1 MDSSTLFNYFL
12 SINKQLITIA
22 ITFLVAYLLTM
33 FSKRIIA
40 RVIRRALQPQ
50 NFKSKRDEEQRE
62 DTLISILN
70 TAATAIIWTIA
81 VLIAL
86 TMLNINIGPL
96 LAGAGIAGVALGFGA
111 QTMVKDFLA
120 GLFILGENQYRVG
133 DVLQVNQGVSGVVEK
148 ITLRM
153 TKLRDLDGNVHYIPN
168 GEITIATNM
177 TMEYAQVVADVGVS
191 YNSDIDKVE
200 AIIDT
205 VGEQIYEDEA
215 WRGVVLEPAHMLRV
229 NSFDDSAIT
238 VRIVCKTAPIRQW
251 EVKSEIL
258 RRLKKAFD
266 KEGIEIPFPQRVV
279 HMASEKKSKK

>member
-1 MDSSTLFNYFL
+1 MNVLLILLVLSLAYFF
-12 SINKQLITIA
+12 SLISRRV
-22 ITFLVAYLLTM
+22 IT
-33 FSKRIIA
+33 RI
-40 RVIRRALQPQ
+40 IRRAIRPQ
-50 NFKSKRDEEQRE
+50 DFKSKRDEEQRE
-62 DTLISILN
+62 DTLISIVT
-70 TAATAIIWTIA
+70 TAAHVTIWTA
-81 VLIAL
+81 ALLTVLS
-86 TMLNINIGPL
+86 MLGVNIGPL

-133 DVLQVNQGVSGVVEK
+133 DVLQVNQTVSGVVEK
-148 ITLRM
+148 ISLRM

-177 TMEYAQVVADVGVS
+177 TMEYAQAVVDVGIS
-191 YNSDIDKVE
+191 YDSDIDKVE

-205 VGEQIYEDEA
+205 VGENIYEDEV
-215 WRGVVLEPAHMLRV
+215 WRGVALEAPYMLRV

-279 HMASEKKSKK
+279 HTAPAKKTKK